1 MRKLLIIVL
10 IIFITACSQPIISED
25 NKLFCETSEDCEV
38 KNVGNCCGY
47 YPGCV
52 NKDYEPN
59 LTKVQQDCFEQ
70 GIASVCGWT
79 EIESCECINNL
90 CSQ

>member
-1 MRKLLIIVL
+1 MRKLLIIAL
-10 IIFITACSQPIISED
+10 IIFITSCSQPITQENS
-25 NKLFCETSEDCEV
+25 LFCETDNDCEV

-79 EIESCECINNL
+79 EIESCTCINNQ
-90 CSQ
+90 CTQ